1 MAEKKQVGHRQRLR
15 DRFTSSDES
24 PRSEETLLE
33 LLLTYAIP
41 QKDVRPLAKKLLSDL
56 GGLSAVL
63 EAPMATLSKIDGIKE
78 NSAVLIKLVDWIAN
92 HHLAKKQPTRAPKPG
107 TQTTIS
113 ELPLFGEEG
122 QSAPTAG
129 PSRPKKVVARRGTDL
144 FVNAI
149 LKETIQM
156 LPRLP
161 DTESLDEIRM
171 FLRAELHFSAEQTR
185 QRYAA
190 YITRRMF
197 PDGLADRPLRLFAKE
212 FPNQQALRDVC
223 FYRFMKAEPLEAEV
237 VEILVLPN
245 IGVGRLSRERIKQ
258 FLASRYPSSQSI
270 KDSSQAVVEAMV
282 SAGLAMSD
290 KVTMTFSYRDI
301 PIPALAFVLHS
312 EFPEPG
318 MYDIRKLEQN
328 RFVRAMIWNPERL
341 LAALYELRNQGLVSK
356 VSEIDSVRQFTTRYT
371 LAEAVDRLVLGG
383 EKS

>member
-1 MAEKKQVGHRQRLR
+1 MAEKKQAGHRQRLR
-15 DRFTSSDES
+15 DRFTRGDERS
-24 PRSEETLLE
+24 RSEETLLE
-33 LLLTYAIP
+33 LLLTYSIP

-78 NSAVLIKLVDWIAN
+78 NSVVLIKLLDWIGN
-92 HHLAKKQPTRAPKPG
+92 HHLVKTKPTRAPKPR
-107 TQTTIS
+107 TQATLF
-113 ELPLFGEEG
+113 ELPLSGEEG
-122 QSAPTAG
+122 QGAPTAG

-144 FVNAI
+144 FSKAV

-161 DTESLDEIRM
+161 DTESLDEIRL

-197 PDGLADRPLRLFAKE
+197 PDGLADRPLRLFAKKY
-212 FPNQQALRDVC
+212 PNQQALRDVC

-237 VEILVLPN
+237 VETLVLPN
-245 IGVGRLSRERIKQ
+245 IGAGRLGRERIKQ

-282 SAGLAMSD
+282 SAGLAKSD

-301 PIPALAFVLHS
+301 PVPALAFVLHS
-312 EFPEPG
+312 EFPEPS

-371 LAEAVDRLVLGG
+371 LAEAVDCLVLGG
-383 EKS
+383 EKA

>member
-1 MAEKKQVGHRQRLR
+1 MAEKKQTGHRQRLR
-15 DRFTSSDES
+15 DRFTRGDES
-24 PRSEETLLE
+24 SRTEETLLE

-41 QKDVRPLAKKLLSDL
+41 QRDVRPLAKKLLSEL

-63 EAPMATLSKIDGIKE
+63 EAPMDTLSKVDGIKE
-78 NSAVLIKLVDWIAN
+78 NSAVLIKVVDWIGN
-92 HHLAKKQPTRAPKPG
+92 HHVAKAKPNRAPKAG
-107 TQTTIS
+107 TKATPL
-113 ELPLFGEEG
+113 ELPLFGDEG
-122 QSAPTAG
+122 QAT
-129 PSRPKKVVARRGTDL
+129 PSPAEVKPQKVVPRRGTDL
-144 FVNAI
+144 FVKAI

-161 DTESLDEIRM
+161 DTESLDEIRL

-197 PDGLADRPLRLFAKE
+197 PDGLADRSLRLFAKQ
-212 FPNQQALRDVC
+212 FPNQQALREVC

-237 VEILVLPN
+237 IETLVLPN
-245 IGVGRLSRERIKQ
+245 IGAGRLSRERLKQ

-282 SAGLAMSD
+282 SAGIAKSD

-301 PIPALAFVLHS
+301 PVPALAFVLHS

-328 RFVRAMIWNPERL
+328 RFVRAMLWNPERL

-356 VSEIDSVRQFTTRYT
+356 ISEIDSVRQFTTRYT
-371 LAEAVDRLVLGG
+371 LAEVVDRLAPGG
-383 EKS
+383 EKA

>member
-1 MAEKKQVGHRQRLR
+1 MAEKKTGHRQRLR
-15 DRFTSSDES
+15 DRFTRGDES
-24 PRSEETLLE
+24 SRSEETLLE

-63 EAPMATLSKIDGIKE
+63 EAPMDTLSKMDGIKD
-78 NSAVLIKLVDWIAN
+78 NSAVLIKVVDWIGN
-92 HHLAKKQPTRAPKPG
+92 HHLAKAKPNRAQKPG
-107 TQTTIS
+107 TQGTLF
-113 ELPLFGEEG
+113 EQPLFGEEG
-122 QSAPTAG
+122 QDAPTAG

-144 FVNAI
+144 FVKAI

-161 DTESLDEIRM
+161 DTESLDEIRL
-171 FLRAELHFSAEQTR
+171 FLRSELHFSAEQTR
-185 QRYAA
+185 QRYAN
-190 YITRRMF
+190 YIIRRMF
-197 PDGLADRPLRLFAKE
+197 PEGIADRPLRLFARQ

-237 VEILVLPN
+237 IETLVLPN
-245 IGVGRLSRERIKQ
+245 IGAGRLSRERIKQ
-258 FLASRYPSSQSI
+258 FLASRYPSSKSI

-282 SAGLAMSD
+282 SAKLAKSD
-290 KVTMTFSYRDI
+290 KIAMTFSYRDI
-301 PIPALAFVLHS
+301 PVPALAFLLHS

-328 RFVRAMIWNPERL
+328 RFIRAMLWNPERL

-356 VSEIDSVRQFTTRYT
+356 ISEIDAVRQFTTRYT
-371 LAEAVDRLVLGG
+371 LAEAVDRLTPGG
-383 EKS
+383 EKA

>member
-1 MAEKKQVGHRQRLR
+1 MAEKKQAGHRQRLR
-15 DRFTSSDES
+15 DRFTRGDES
-24 PRSEETLLE
+24 SRSEETLLE

-63 EAPMATLSKIDGIKE
+63 EAPMDTLSKIDGIKE
-78 NSAVLIKLVDWIAN
+78 NSAVLIKVVDWIGN
-92 HHLAKKQPTRAPKPG
+92 HHLAKAKPNRAPKPG
-107 TQTTIS
+107 TQATLF
-113 ELPLFGEEG
+113 ELPLLGEEG
-122 QSAPTAG
+122 QGAPTAG
-129 PSRPKKVVARRGTDL
+129 PSRPKKVVARRGTEL
-144 FVNAI
+144 FVKAI

-161 DTESLDEIRM
+161 DPESLDEIRL

-197 PDGLADRPLRLFAKE
+197 PDGLADRPLRLFAKK
-212 FPNQQALRDVC
+212 FPNQQALRDAC
-223 FYRFMKAEPLEAEV
+223 FYRFMKAEPLEVEV
-237 VEILVLPN
+237 IETLVLPN
-245 IGVGRLSRERIKQ
+245 IGAGRLSRERIKQ

-282 SAGLAMSD
+282 SAGLAKSD

-301 PIPALAFVLHS
+301 PVPALAFVLHS

-328 RFVRAMIWNPERL
+328 RFVRAMLWNPERL

-371 LAEAVDRLVLGG
+371 LAEAVDRLALGG
-383 EKS
+383 EKA